1 MQIWDMMVLVVIG
14 TFIIALGLFGI
25 KMLLKIGRSSLK
37 IIFNMVL
44 GFIFLFIVNLLP
56 FVEIPVNILTVLVAG
71 FGGIVGVGVL
81 IITKSLGFF

>member
-25 KMLLKIGRSSLK
+25 KMLLKIGRGSLK

>member
-1 MQIWDMMVLVVIG
+1 
-14 TFIIALGLFGI
+14 
-25 KMLLKIGRSSLK
+25 MLLKIGRGSLK

-71 FGGIVGVGVL
+71 FGGILGVGFL

>member
-25 KMLLKIGRSSLK
+25 KMLLKIGRGSLK
-37 IIFNMVL
+37 IMFNMVL